1 MQNNKFNNNKKGE
14 KSPSHFKYWTT
25 HANEHFSLLA
35 GLKEPLSLTEKAKK
49 LHSPSNHTD
58 PEGSLGWL
66 FVTIQ
71 MVGHSEKFSCV
82 LATYKRNQN
91 PFWGP
96 FWEKLHQIIS
106 MNNTWGGPGVRGY
119 SGEFPDTVDQLNFK
133 VNEISS
139 PYPTF
144 LARVHKHITEI
155 ILRPYRVQNSL
166 FLVKNGLLWVH

>member
-1 MQNNKFNNNKKGE
+1 MAGHNVRFSADYNWIQPIAIRGYDTTLALLIWFFQHSQVQGNWIKFDYLSKSDGELTALRTAVPDLGTLTRDLGSFRTLLFHLSNHQRFSDEQNE
-14 KSPSHFKYWTT
+14 AIST
-25 HANEHFSLLA
+25 
-35 GLKEPLSLTEKAKK
+35 
-49 LHSPSNHTD
+49 HTD

-119 SGEFPDTVDQLNFK
+119 SGEFPDTGD
-133 VNEISS
+133 
-139 PYPTF
+139 
-144 LARVHKHITEI
+144 
-155 ILRPYRVQNSL
+155 
-166 FLVKNGLLWVH
+166 